1 MDFTK
6 FMNKFNEIERQLS
19 PTSALRLSFDNIS
32 PETEEPE
39 NKRLWGVP
47 VPPFVSDKVVSWIEE
62 EFTDPPIFFNDFLV
76 LKKVENVRMIDRYNT
91 KNPIVGTLYLTATHL
106 IFVEPD
112 SNKETWIPH
121 MHIANI
127 EKLPLTTTGSPLLIR
142 CKTFLSVTFVIPKD
156 SECHDVYTSLL
167 KLYQPVSINKLYC
180 FNYQPAKDD
189 FPKNAGWEYFK
200 LENEFKRMRVPND
213 IWTLCNLNTNYELC
227 DTYPRQ
233 IYVPQ
238 EANTAML
245 IGSSRFRSKGRLPA
259 LTYLHS
265 NKASICRCSQPLS
278 GFSARC
284 LEDEQMLEAI
294 RKTNPNTDYMYVVDT
309 RPRINALANR
319 AAGKGYENEAFYE
332 NIKFHFLGI
341 ENIHTQR
348 ASLQKLIE
356 ACEQKSPTMSGFL
369 NALESSGWL
378 KHIRSI
384 LDTSSFISN
393 VVDKGVS
400 VVVHCSD
407 GWDRTAQVCSLASLM
422 LDPYYRTIK
431 GFQALIEKDWLA
443 FGHKFSDRCGHVQ
456 NDAREVSP
464 IFTQFLDCT
473 WQLMSQRTDA
483 FEFNERFLLI
493 LHDHVHSCQY
503 GTFVGNC
510 EKDRLDLKLAE
521 RTFSLWGYMAN
532 HMNEYINPLYKPN
545 IDETIKANLAPQ
557 CIKFWR
563 GMYSRFESGVHPRE
577 PLGDLLLASKDHTT
591 SLEDHVQHLT
601 KRIASFKNYISKSAK
616 KLQDATSTKTT
627 TKEPTNAT
635 DTNDNK
641 YNYDKKMSE
650 LSSADDDHPLK
661 PAGGVGET
669 VTSSSGGSG
678 MSFASLSLSDEVDPS
693 TLNEEINSVAV
704 DWKSM
709 RNVTACSCSTP
720 FDQFSKKTH
729 CWKCG
734 DIFCERCIDKSIALP
749 GQDSGKPVPVCRTCF
764 RLVQK
769 ISP

>member
-1 MDFTK
+1 MDDIK
-6 FMNKFNEIERQLS
+6 LAKFNEIERQLS

-39 NKRLWGVP
+39 SKRLWGVP
-47 VPPFVSDKVVSWIEE
+47 VPPFVSDKVVTWLEE
-62 EFTDPPIFFNDFLV
+62 EFTDPPIFYGDTLV

-91 KNPIVGTLYLTATHL
+91 KNPILGTLYLTATHL

-112 SNKETWIPH
+112 TNKETWILH
-121 MHIANI
+121 MHIASI
-127 EKLPLTTTGSPLLIR
+127 ENYRLQLLVLLCSYVAR
-142 CKTFLSVTFVIPKD
+142 LTFVIPKD
-156 SECHDVYTSLL
+156 SECHDVYMSLV

-180 FNYQPAKDD
+180 FNYQPVKDD
-189 FPKNAGWEYFK
+189 LPKSAGWDFFK
-200 LENEFKRMRVPND
+200 LEHEFKRMRVPND
-213 IWTLCNLNTNYELC
+213 IWTLCSLNANYELC

-294 RKTNPNTDYMYVVDT
+294 RKTNPNSDYMYVVDT

-319 AAGKGYENEAFYE
+319 ATGKGYENEAFYE

-341 ENIHTQR
+341 ENIHVQR
-348 ASLQKLIE
+348 TSLQKLVE
-356 ACEQKSPTMSGFL
+356 ACEQKTPTMSGFL

-407 GWDRTAQVCSLASLM
+407 GWDRTAQVCSLAALM
-422 LDPYYRTIK
+422 LDPFYRTIK
-431 GFQALIEKDWLA
+431 GFQSLIEKDWLS
-443 FGHKFSDRCGHVQ
+443 FGHKFSDRCGHIQ
-456 NDAREVSP
+456 TDNREVSP

-473 WQLMSQRTDA
+473 WQLMSQRNDA

-493 LHDHVHSCQY
+493 LHDHVHSCQF

-510 EKDRLDLKLAE
+510 EKDRLDLKLTE

-532 HMNEYINPLYKPN
+532 HLNEYINPLYKPN
-545 IDETIKANLAPQ
+545 VDETIKANLAPQ

-577 PLGDLLLASKDHTT
+577 PLGDLLLASKDHCN

-601 KRIASFKNYISKSAK
+601 KRIASFKNYLSKSAK
-616 KLQDATSTKTT
+616 KLQDVTVTKTNSEEAPT
-627 TKEPTNAT
+627 TEI
-635 DTNDNK
+635 NDNK
-641 YNYDKKMSE
+641 YNYDKKLSE

-661 PAGGVGET
+661 P
-669 VTSSSGGSG
+669 SGI
-678 MSFASLSLSDEVDPS
+678 SFANLSQLSEDADPNGL
-693 TLNEEINSVAV
+693 TEEIDSVAV

-709 RNVTACSCSTP
+709 RKVTVCSCSTP

-734 DIFCERCIDKSIALP
+734 DVFCERCLDKNVPLP
-749 GQDSGKPVPVCRTCF
+749 GQDSGRPVPLHLFLLIC
-764 RLVQK
+764 LLK
-769 ISP
+769 IFEK

>member
-6 FMNKFNEIERQLS
+6 FMNKFNDIERTLS
-19 PTSALRLSFDNIS
+19 PTSSLRLTFDNIS
-32 PETEEPE
+32 PESEEPDA
-39 NKRLWGVP
+39 NKRLWGMP

-62 EFTDPPIFFNDFLV
+62 EFNEPPIFYNGNAV
-76 LKKVENVRMIDRYNT
+76 LHKVENVRMIDRYNT
-91 KNPIVGTLYLTATHL
+91 KNPTVGTLYLTATHL

-112 SNKETWIPH
+112 SNKETWILH
-121 MHIANI
+121 MHIGNI
-127 EKLPLTTTGSPLLIR
+127 EKLPLSTTGSPLLIR

-156 SECHDVYTSLL
+156 SECHDVYTSLM

-189 FPKNAGWEYFK
+189 FPKSSGWDFFK
-200 LENEFKRMRVPND
+200 LENEFKRMRVPNE
-213 IWTLCNLNTNYELC
+213 IWTLCTLNLNYELC

-245 IGSSRFRSKGRLPA
+245 IGSSRFRSKGRLPV

-309 RPRINALANR
+309 RPRINAMANR

-341 ENIHTQR
+341 ENIHVQR
-348 ASLQKLIE
+348 TSLQKLIE
-356 ACEQKSPTMSGFL
+356 ACEQKTPTMSGFL
-369 NALESSGWL
+369 NSLESSGWL
-378 KHIRSI
+378 KNIRSI
-384 LDTSSFISN
+384 LYTSSFIATA
-393 VVDKGVS
+393 VDKGVS

-407 GWDRTAQVCSLASLM
+407 GWDRTAQVCSLAALM
-422 LDPYYRTIK
+422 LDPYHRTIK

-443 FGHKFSDRCGHVQ
+443 FGYKFSERCGHVQ
-456 NDAREVSP
+456 TDLREVSP

-473 WQLMSQRTDA
+473 WQLMTQRSDA

-493 LHDHVHSCQY
+493 LHDHVHSCQF

-510 EKDRLDLKLAE
+510 EKDRLDLKLSE
-521 RTFSLWGYMAN
+521 RTFSLWGFMSN
-532 HMNEYINPLYKPN
+532 HLNEYINPLYKPDV
-545 IDETIKANLAPQ
+545 DETIKANLAPQ

-563 GMYSRFESGVHPRE
+563 GMFSRFESGVHPRE
-577 PLGDLLLASKDHTT
+577 PLSDILLVSKDHCN

-616 KLQDATSTKTT
+616 KIQDATGPKSS
-627 TKEPTNAT
+627 KEPASAEI
-635 DTNDNK
+635 NDNK

-661 PAGGVGET
+661 PAE
-669 VTSSSGGSG
+669 
-678 MSFASLSLSDEVDPS
+678 MSFANLSL
-693 TLNEEINSVAV
+693 NERIDSASIKEELNSVAV

-709 RNVTACSCSTP
+709 RSVTACSCSTP

-729 CWKCG
+729 CWTCG

-749 GQDSGKPVPVCRTCF
+749 GQDSGKPVPVCRACF
-764 RLVQK
+764 RLLQK
-769 ISP
+769 TSP

>member
-1 MDFTK
+1 MDDIK
-6 FMNKFNEIERQLS
+6 L
-19 PTSALRLSFDNIS
+19 A
-32 PETEEPE
+32 
-39 NKRLWGVP
+39 
-47 VPPFVSDKVVSWIEE
+47 
-62 EFTDPPIFFNDFLV
+62 
-76 LKKVENVRMIDRYNT
+76 KVENVRMIDRYNA
-91 KNPIVGTLYLTATHL
+91 KNPTVGTLYLTATHL

-112 SNKETWIPH
+112 SNKETWILH

-127 EKLPLTTTGSPLLIR
+127 EKLPLSTTGSPLLIR

-156 SECHDVYTSLL
+156 SECHDVYTSLM

-189 FPKNAGWEYFK
+189 FPKSSGWDFFK
-200 LENEFKRMRVPND
+200 LESEFKRMRVPNE
-213 IWTLCNLNTNYELC
+213 IWTLCTLNMNHELC
-227 DTYPRQ
+227 DTYPRH

-294 RKTNPNTDYMYVVDT
+294 RKSNPNTDYMYVVDT
-309 RPRINALANR
+309 RPRINAMANR

-341 ENIHTQR
+341 ENIHVQR
-348 ASLQKLIE
+348 TSLQKLIE
-356 ACEQKSPTMSGFL
+356 ACEQKTPTMSGFL
-369 NALESSGWL
+369 NSLESSGWL
-378 KHIRSI
+378 KNIRSI
-384 LDTSSFISN
+384 LDTSSFIAN
-393 VVDKGVS
+393 AVDKGVS

-407 GWDRTAQVCSLASLM
+407 GWDRTAQVCSLAALM

-443 FGHKFSDRCGHVQ
+443 FGHKFSERCGHVQ
-456 NDAREVSP
+456 TDPREVSP

-473 WQLMSQRTDA
+473 WQLMSQRSDA

-493 LHDHVHSCQY
+493 LHDHVHSCQF

-510 EKDRLDLKLAE
+510 EKDRVDLKLSE
-521 RTFSLWGYMAN
+521 RTFSLWGFMAN
-532 HMNEYINPLYKPN
+532 HLNEYINPLYKP
-545 IDETIKANLAPQ
+545 DVDKTIKPNLQPQ

-563 GMYSRFESGVHPRE
+563 GMFSRFESGVHPRE
-577 PLGDLLLASKDHTT
+577 PLSDLLLVSKDHCT

-616 KLQDATSTKTT
+616 KFQDATAKSY
-627 TKEPTNAT
+627 KEPVSEI
-635 DTNDNK
+635 NDNK

-661 PAGGVGET
+661 PAG
-669 VTSSSGGSG
+669 
-678 MSFASLSLSDEVDPS
+678 MSFANLSLNERIDS
-693 TLNEEINSVAV
+693 TSIKEEINSVAV

-709 RNVTACSCSTP
+709 RSVTACSCSTP

-734 DIFCERCIDKSIALP
+734 DIFCERCIDKSVPLP

-769 ISP
+769 TSP

>member
-1 MDFTK
+1 MDFTR

-32 PETEEPE
+32 PESEEPPDG

-47 VPPFVSDKVVSWIEE
+47 VPPFVSEKVVSWIEE
-62 EFTDPPIFFNDFLV
+62 EFNEAPVFYNGNSV

-91 KNPIVGTLYLTATHL
+91 KNPTVGTLYLTATHL

-112 SNKETWIPH
+112 SNKETWILH
-121 MHIANI
+121 MHVASI
-127 EKLPLTTTGSPLLIR
+127 EKLPLSTTGSPLLIR

-167 KLYQPVSINKLYC
+167 KLFQPVSINKLYC
-180 FNYQPAKDD
+180 FNYQPNKDD
-189 FPKNAGWEYFK
+189 FPKNAGWDYFK
-200 LENEFKRMRVPND
+200 LEAEFKHMLVPNEA
-213 IWTLCNLNTNYELC
+213 WTLCSMNEKYELC

-233 IYVPQ
+233 IYVPK
-238 EANTAML
+238 EATTLML
-245 IGSSRFRSKGRLPA
+245 ISSSRFRSKGRLPA
-259 LTYLHS
+259 LTYLHN

-294 RKTNPNTDYMYVVDT
+294 RKTNSNTDYMYVVDT
-309 RPRINALANR
+309 RPRINAMANR

-341 ENIHTQR
+341 ENIHVQR
-348 ASLQKLIE
+348 ASLQKVLE
-356 ACEQKSPTMSGFL
+356 ACEQKSPTMSAFL

-384 LDTSSFISN
+384 LDTSSFIAN
-393 VVDKGVS
+393 AVDKGVS

-407 GWDRTAQVCSLASLM
+407 GWDRTAQVCSLAQLM
-422 LDPYYRTIK
+422 LNPYYRTIK

-443 FGHKFSDRCGHVQ
+443 FGHKFSERCGHIQ
-456 NDAREVSP
+456 TDAREVSP

-473 WQLMSQRTDA
+473 WQLMSQRSES

-493 LHDHVHSCQY
+493 LHDHVHSCQF

-521 RTFSLWGYMAN
+521 RTFSLWGFMAN
-532 HMNEYINPLYKPN
+532 HLNEYINPLYKPN
-545 IDETIKANLAPQ
+545 VDDTIKANLAPQ

-563 GMYSRFESGVHPRE
+563 GMYGRFESGIHPRE
-577 PLGDLLLASKDHTT
+577 PLGDLLLDSKEHCN

-616 KLQDATSTKTT
+616 KLQDATSTTAKVS
-627 TKEPTNAT
+627 KEVSSSEI
-635 DTNDNK
+635 NDNK
-641 YNYDKKMSE
+641 YNYDKKLSE
-650 LSSADDDHPLK
+650 LSAADDDHPLK
-661 PAGGVGET
+661 A
-669 VTSSSGGSG
+669 SN
-678 MSFASLSLSDEVDPS
+678 MSFANLSLNAEQSSPPQA
-693 TLNEEINSVAV
+693 LPEEINSVAV
-704 DWKSM
+704 DWKPM
-709 RNVTACSCSTP
+709 RNVTTCSCSTP

-729 CWKCG
+729 CWRCG
-734 DIFCERCIDKSIALP
+734 DIFCERCIDKNVALP
-749 GQDSGKPVPVCRTCF
+749 GHDSGKPVPVCRGCF
-764 RLVQK
+764 RQMQK
-769 ISP
+769 QSP

>member
-1 MDFTK
+1 MDDIK
-6 FMNKFNEIERQLS
+6 L
-19 PTSALRLSFDNIS
+19 A
-32 PETEEPE
+32 
-39 NKRLWGVP
+39 
-47 VPPFVSDKVVSWIEE
+47 
-62 EFTDPPIFFNDFLV
+62 
-76 LKKVENVRMIDRYNT
+76 KVENVRMIDRYNT
-91 KNPIVGTLYLTATHL
+91 KNPTVGTLYLTATHL

-112 SNKETWIPH
+112 SNKETWILH

-127 EKLPLTTTGSPLLIR
+127 EKLPLSTTGSPLLIR

-156 SECHDVYTSLL
+156 SECHDVYTSLI
-167 KLYQPVSINKLYC
+167 KLFQPVSINKLYC

-189 FPKNAGWEYFK
+189 FPQNAGWDYFK
-200 LENEFKRMRVPND
+200 LDAEFKRLRVPND
-213 IWTLCNLNTNYELC
+213 IWTLCTMNEKYDLC

-238 EANTAML
+238 EATKLML
-245 IGSSRFRSKGRLPA
+245 ISSSRFRSKGRLPA
-259 LTYLHS
+259 LTYLHA

-309 RPRINALANR
+309 RPRINAIANR

-341 ENIHTQR
+341 ENIHVQR
-348 ASLQKLIE
+348 ASLQKVLE
-356 ACEQKSPTMSGFL
+356 ACEQKTPTMSGFL

-378 KHIRSI
+378 KHIRSV
-384 LDTSSFISN
+384 LGTSSFIAN
-393 VVDKGVS
+393 AVDKGVS

-443 FGHKFSDRCGHVQ
+443 FGHKFSERCGHIQ
-456 NDAREVSP
+456 TEAREVSP

-473 WQLMSQRTDA
+473 WQLMSQRSDA

-493 LHDHVHSCQY
+493 LHDHVHSCQF

-521 RTFSLWGYMAN
+521 RTYSLWGFMSN
-532 HMNEYINPLYKPN
+532 HLNEYINPLYKPVM
-545 IDETIKANLAPQ
+545 DELIKANLAPQ

-563 GMYSRFESGVHPRE
+563 GMYSRFESGIHPRE
-577 PLGDLLLASKDHTT
+577 PLGDVLLDSKEHCN

-616 KLQDATSTKTT
+616 KLQDATT
-627 TKEPTNAT
+627 TKPSKETVSNEII
-635 DTNDNK
+635 DNK
-641 YNYDKKMSE
+641 YNYDKKLSE
-650 LSSADDDHPLK
+650 LSAADDDHPLK
-661 PAGGVGET
+661 ANN
-669 VTSSSGGSG
+669 
-678 MSFASLSLSDEVDPS
+678 MSFANLSLNSEQTASPNGLTDEI
-693 TLNEEINSVAV
+693 TAVAV
-704 DWKSM
+704 DWKPM

-729 CWKCG
+729 CWRCG
-734 DIFCERCIDKSIALP
+734 EIFCERCIDKSMALP
-749 GQDSGKPVPVCRTCF
+749 GQDSGKAVPVCRSCF
-764 RLVQK
+764 RTMQK
-769 ISP
+769 NSP

>member
-1 MDFTK
+1 MDDIK
-6 FMNKFNEIERQLS
+6 L
-19 PTSALRLSFDNIS
+19 A
-32 PETEEPE
+32 
-39 NKRLWGVP
+39 
-47 VPPFVSDKVVSWIEE
+47 
-62 EFTDPPIFFNDFLV
+62 
-76 LKKVENVRMIDRYNT
+76 KVENVRMIDRYNT
-91 KNPIVGTLYLTATHL
+91 KNPTVGTLYLTATHL

-112 SNKETWIPH
+112 SNKETWILH
-121 MHIANI
+121 MHIGNI
-127 EKLPLTTTGSPLLIR
+127 EKLPLSTTGSPLLIR

-156 SECHDVYTSLL
+156 SECHDVYTSLM

-189 FPKNAGWEYFK
+189 FPKSSGWDFFK
-200 LENEFKRMRVPND
+200 LENEFKRMRVPNE
-213 IWTLCNLNTNYELC
+213 IWTLCTLNLNYELC

-245 IGSSRFRSKGRLPA
+245 IGSSRFRSKGRLPV

-309 RPRINALANR
+309 RPRINAMANR

-341 ENIHTQR
+341 ENIHVQR
-348 ASLQKLIE
+348 TSLQKLIE
-356 ACEQKSPTMSGFL
+356 ACEQKTPTMSGFL
-369 NALESSGWL
+369 NSLESSGWL
-378 KHIRSI
+378 KNIRSI
-384 LDTSSFISN
+384 LYTSSFIATA
-393 VVDKGVS
+393 VDKGVS

-407 GWDRTAQVCSLASLM
+407 GWDRTAQVCSLAALM
-422 LDPYYRTIK
+422 LDPYHRTIK

-443 FGHKFSDRCGHVQ
+443 FGYKFSERCGHVQ
-456 NDAREVSP
+456 TDLREVSP

-473 WQLMSQRTDA
+473 WQLMTQRSDA

-493 LHDHVHSCQY
+493 LHDHVHSCQF

-510 EKDRLDLKLAE
+510 EKDRLDLKLSE
-521 RTFSLWGYMAN
+521 RTFSLWGFMSN
-532 HMNEYINPLYKPN
+532 HLNEYINPLYKPDV
-545 IDETIKANLAPQ
+545 DETIKANLAPQ

-563 GMYSRFESGVHPRE
+563 GMFSRFESGVHPRE
-577 PLGDLLLASKDHTT
+577 PLSDILLVSKDHCN

-616 KLQDATSTKTT
+616 KIQDATGPKSS
-627 TKEPTNAT
+627 KEPASAEI
-635 DTNDNK
+635 NDNK

-661 PAGGVGET
+661 PAE
-669 VTSSSGGSG
+669 
-678 MSFASLSLSDEVDPS
+678 MSFANLSL
-693 TLNEEINSVAV
+693 NERIDSASIKEELNSVAV

-709 RNVTACSCSTP
+709 RSVTACSCSTP

-729 CWKCG
+729 CWTCG

-749 GQDSGKPVPVCRTCF
+749 GQDSGKPVPVCRACF
-764 RLVQK
+764 RLLQK
-769 ISP
+769 TSP